1 MNRRAASIVGVS
13 SLLALACGNSGSTSS
28 SSDGAA
34 SSGNGSGSSSGSGT
48 GDAAAHLTGATAIS
62 AGAFSACA
70 LLSGGTVECWGN
82 NPVAVSGLSGATAIS
97 VGGLSTCALLSGGTI
112 ECWGD
117 NSYGELGDGTTTN
130 STTPVAVSG
139 LSGATAISV
148 GEESA
153 CALLSGGTVQ
163 CWGDNSY
170 GELGN
175 GSPTGPD
182 TCSHTVTTTLG
193 QDSFGLPC
201 STTPVAVTG
210 LTGATAI
217 SVGGNSAC
225 ALLSGGTVECWGG
238 NYDGQLG
245 NGTTSGPQTCGSNAC
260 SSTPVPVSGL
270 SGAMAISV
278 GEASACALLSDGTV
292 ECWGDTYYGELVNGS
307 TTGPDRCCVPGE
319 SDGGCA
325 GTLPCST
332 TPVAVSG
339 ITDAT
344 AISVGGVS
352 ACALSAGTVQCW
364 GDNYYGELGIGTPSG
379 PDTCPEE
386 GVLAVPP
393 GAALGGPCSTTP
405 VAVTGLTGATAISAG
420 GSVNDPFACALVSGG
435 TVRCWGCNENGELGI
450 GSTTGPDRCCETGE
464 TAPNEVCAN
473 GGACSPTPVTVQ

>member
-217 SVGGNSAC
+217 SVGGNSC
-225 ALLSGGTVECWGG
+225 GGGIVVYARFRARSRAQGGEGSRLPWRWSDARLCWRERRPSHGERVG
-238 NYDGQLG
+238 HAARRTYRWCMPLTLG
-245 NGTTSGPQTCGSNAC
+245 SATTFP
-260 SSTPVPVSGL
+260 SSL
-270 SGAMAISV
+270 
-278 GEASACALLSDGTV
+278 
-292 ECWGDTYYGELVNGS
+292 GS
-307 TTGPDRCCVPGE
+307 TAR
-319 SDGGCA
+319 
-325 GTLPCST
+325 
-332 TPVAVSG
+332 
-339 ITDAT
+339 
-344 AISVGGVS
+344 
-352 ACALSAGTVQCW
+352 
-364 GDNYYGELGIGTPSG
+364 
-379 PDTCPEE
+379 
-386 GVLAVPP
+386 
-393 GAALGGPCSTTP
+393 
-405 VAVTGLTGATAISAG
+405 VTGASP
-420 GSVNDPFACALVSGG
+420 SSPM
-435 TVRCWGCNENGELGI
+435 
-450 GSTTGPDRCCETGE
+450 CER
-464 TAPNEVCAN
+464 
-473 GGACSPTPVTVQ
+473 SSL